1 MIDYDKEVIED
12 YSAIERIE
20 EEFIRREE
28 EVSKEIKSKNKVRN
42 AIGAV
47 QKAIET
53 LLILVGLGM
62 FAVLIAFAIRLVI
75 YQPLG

>member
-28 EVSKEIKSKNKVRN
+28 EVSKEIKSKNKVRS
-42 AIGAV
+42 AKGAV

>member
-28 EVSKEIKSKNKVRN
+28 EVSN
-42 AIGAV
+42 AIQNLQLKPSWTGN
-47 QKAIET
+47 
-53 LLILVGLGM
+53 
-62 FAVLIAFAIRLVI
+62 RL
-75 YQPLG
+75 

>member
-1 MIDYDKEVIED
+1 MVDHDKEVIED

-28 EVSKEIKSKNKVRN
+28 EVSKEIKSINRVRSSK
-42 AIGAV
+42 GGV
-47 QKAIET
+47 QKATET
-53 LLILVGLGM
+53 LLILLGLGI

-75 YQPLG
+75 YQPLA

>member
-42 AIGAV
+42 AKGAV